1 MNWGLSIQGGIVALL
16 EPKEIHK
23 KFSESFSLLYHA
35 EKPLSAEDQRKM
47 AHDLESVNN
56 YLFSITREKNALNLI
71 HSMSAHDAR
80 LKEQFNADREQF
92 DTHRA
97 FIESSYEKVEQYF
110 RTIQLA
116 GYAAFFGLWNL
127 SKDYLSEKYALYS
140 LLLMI
145 VSALVFMF
153 WEVFK
158 SSIIILEIKGH
169 AKIGSNSVEE
179 FIKSRVK
186 IRGKGSAISIVTRYR
201 VVPWF
206 ISILSATASIVILIT
221 LFVCRVIEI

>member
-1 MNWGLSIQGGIVALL
+1 MALL
-16 EPKEIHK
+16 DPKEIYK
-23 KFSESFSLLYHA
+23 KFSNSFSLLHHA
-35 EKPLSAEDQRKM
+35 KEPLSANDQRKM
-47 AHDLESVNN
+47 AHDLVSVNN
-56 YLFSITREKNALNLI
+56 YLLSITKETNALNLLY
-71 HSMSAHDAR
+71 SQSAHDAR
-80 LKEQFNADREQF
+80 VKEQFDADREQF
-92 DTHRA
+92 DAHRA

-127 SKDYLSEKYALYS
+127 SKDYLPEKYALYS

-153 WEVFK
+153 WEVLK

-169 AKIGSNSVEE
+169 AKTGSNSVEN

-186 IRGKGSAISIVTRYR
+186 IRGKGSAISIVTKYR
-201 VVPWF
+201 FIPWF
-206 ISILSATASIVILIT
+206 ISISAATASIMILIT